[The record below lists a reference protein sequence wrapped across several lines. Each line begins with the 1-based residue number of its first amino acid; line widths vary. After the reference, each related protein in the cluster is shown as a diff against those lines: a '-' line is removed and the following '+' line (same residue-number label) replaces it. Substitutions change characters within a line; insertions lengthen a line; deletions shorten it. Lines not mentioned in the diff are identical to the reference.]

1 MLSREFIRTVSPK
14 AKVLNIIWGAF
25 LAASVIYVFIA
36 WIMFGQTGSA
46 VETGADPA
54 ELPAFL
60 PLIFAVL
67 AIGALGASIV
77 VERILL
83 APARLQAHIRQV
95 PNAASVLATSRNPL
109 GQPSA
114 EKVRLFEG
122 LSDEE
127 KRLAGLVEPFQT
139 AHIVIWALREGIVIM
154 GLVLAILQASF
165 TAVLPFAAVGFVAL
179 LLKVPRLMPF
189 YERNFDLVRRI
200 S

>member
-25 LAASVIYVFIA
+25 LAACVIYVFIA
-36 WIMFGQTGSA
+36 WIMFSQTGRA
-46 VETGADPA
+46 VETGTEPA

-60 PLIFAVL
+60 PLVFAVF
-67 AIGALGASIV
+67 AIGALGASLV
-77 VERILL
+77 VERIML
-83 APARLQAHIRQV
+83 APTRLKDRIRQV
-95 PNAASVLATSRNPL
+95 PTAAAVLATNRNPL

-114 EKVRLFEG
+114 EQVRLFEG

-127 KRLAGLVEPFQT
+127 KRLVGLVEPFQT
-139 AHIVIWALREGIVIM
+139 AHIVIWAMREGIVIL

-200 S
+200 N